1 VALARGDFDPA
12 ELDLL
17 EAGANAILR
26 LPPGSDWDDRL
37 VRLIHIPMRRAFRF
51 PMHLQVDDAFRS
63 SGEVFDVVALN
74 LSVNGLLIESSKALA
89 VGEDVN
95 FAFHLPQEAGLV
107 TGSGTVVRQASG
119 IGQFGVELTHVEGDG
134 RVRIKRFVEGLGAS
148 AAAV

>member
-1 VALARGDFDPA
+1 V
-12 ELDLL
+12 
-17 EAGANAILR
+17 
-26 LPPGSDWDDRL
+26 
-37 VRLIHIPMRRAFRF
+37 RRALRF

-74 LSVNGLLIESSKALA
+74 LSVNGLLLESSKLLA

-95 FAFHLPQEAGLV
+95 FAFHLPQDAGLV
-107 TGSGTVVRQASG
+107 TGAGTVVRQGSG

-134 RVRIKRFVEGLGAS
+134 RVRIKRFVESFGSS